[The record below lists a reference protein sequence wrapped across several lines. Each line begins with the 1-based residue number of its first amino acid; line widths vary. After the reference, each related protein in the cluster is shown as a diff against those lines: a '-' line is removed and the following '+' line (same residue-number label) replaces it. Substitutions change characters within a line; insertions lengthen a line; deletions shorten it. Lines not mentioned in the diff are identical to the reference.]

1 MKIVNKLKGKTYVST
16 LINRIMYAAVL
27 FIANALISRALGVK
41 LKGEYTWIINAA
53 NIIAIIAGLG
63 VYHSIP
69 YFNRQKKE
77 DEDIVQ
83 RYVNIFTLQAL
94 VYLAIS
100 AVIIACTGV
109 KISIISI
116 CVLVI
121 MDTFSQELNMLILI
135 VDIFKRNKILLA
147 GAYFNLITSA
157 LCYLTFK
164 DNVVAAII
172 VLAMFKGFYIVFYL
186 MAMKKIPNPF
196 AVSMKKLVQ
205 IIKFGYMPMLSFLLI
220 TLNYKV
226 DLIMLKANSGVSAE
240 ALSYYSVGAQI
251 AELAWFIPDV
261 FKEVLFSKTAKKNN
275 YDEVSAVLR
284 ISNAVLVMV
293 IFGVVVFGKV
303 MIWLFYGTPFMP
315 AYKVTICIFLG
326 IPAMSWF
333 KIIYTLFNA
342 QGRRKTSFFVLLLS
356 ACTNIVMNY
365 VLIPVIGIYGAALA
379 SVASYT
385 VCGVIFISLYSKISG
400 DPVHKLILMT
410 KKDIKVLKK

>member
-1 MKIVNKLKGKTYVST
+1 MKILNKLKGKTYVST
-16 LINRIMYAAVL
+16 FINRVMYAAVL
-27 FIANALISRALGVK
+27 FIANALISRALGVE

-53 NIIAIIAGLG
+53 NIIAIVAGLG

-69 YFNRQKKE
+69 YFNRQKTE
-77 DEDIVQ
+77 DDDIVQ
-83 RYVNIFTLQAL
+83 RYINIFTLQAI
-94 VYLAIS
+94 VYLLIS
-100 AVIIACTGV
+100 AVIIAFTGV

-157 LCYLTFK
+157 LGYLFFK

-172 VLAMFKGFYIVFYL
+172 ILAMFKGFYIIFYL
-186 MAMKKIPNPF
+186 VAMKKIPNPF
-196 AVSMKKLVQ
+196 AVSMKKLGQ

-226 DLIMLKANSGVSAE
+226 DLLMLKGLHVAPKQ
-240 ALSYYSVGAQI
+240 LSYYSVGVQV

-284 ISNAVLVMV
+284 ISNLVMV
-293 IFGVVVFGKV
+293 IIILGVVAFGKV
-303 MIWLFYGTPFMP
+303 MLWIFYGAPFLP
-315 AYKVTICIFLG
+315 AYKVTILIFAG

-356 ACTNIVMNY
+356 ACTNIVANY
-365 VLIPVIGIYGAALA
+365 VAIPVIGIYGAALA
-379 SVASYT
+379 SIISYS
-385 VCGVIFISLYSKISG
+385 VCGIVFIFLYSKVSG
-400 DPVHKLILMT
+400 DPVHSLLIM
-410 KKDIKVLKK
+410 KKNDIKVLKK

>member
-1 MKIVNKLKGKTYVST
+1 MKVLNKLKGKTYVST
-16 LINRIMYAAVL
+16 LINRVMYAAVL

-53 NIIAIIAGLG
+53 KIIAIVAGLG

-77 DEDIVQ
+77 DDDIVQ
-83 RYVNIFTLQAL
+83 RYVNIFTLQAIIYAL
-94 VYLAIS
+94 IS
-100 AVIIACTGV
+100 VVIIAFTGV

-147 GAYFNLITSA
+147 GAYFNLITSGV
-157 LCYLTFK
+157 CYLLFK

-172 VLAMFKGFYIVFYL
+172 VLAMFKGFYIIFYL
-186 MAMKKIPNPF
+186 AAMKKVPNPF
-196 AVSMKKLVQ
+196 GVSAKKIAQ

-226 DLIMLKANSGVSAE
+226 DLLMLKANSNVSAE
-240 ALSYYSVGAQI
+240 ALSYYSVGVQI

-284 ISNAVLVMV
+284 ISNAVLIVV
-293 IFGVVVFGKV
+293 ILGVIAFGKI
-303 MIWLFYGTPFMP
+303 MIWLFYGAPFIP
-315 AYKVTICIFLG
+315 AYKVTIFIFLG

-356 ACTNIVMNY
+356 ACTNILVNY
-365 VLIPVIGIYGAALA
+365 LVIPVLGIYGAALA
-379 SVASYT
+379 SVVSYS
-385 VCGVIFISLYSKISG
+385 VCGIIFIFLYSRVSK
-400 DPVHKLILMT
+400 DPVHKLILMR
-410 KKDIKVLKK
+410 KSDIKVLKK